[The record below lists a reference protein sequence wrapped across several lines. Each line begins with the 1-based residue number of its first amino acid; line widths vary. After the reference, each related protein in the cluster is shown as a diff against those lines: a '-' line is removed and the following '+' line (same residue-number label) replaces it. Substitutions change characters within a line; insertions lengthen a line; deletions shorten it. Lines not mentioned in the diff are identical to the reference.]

1 MKRSNVGKIIEKI
14 FNLKMFAVLVVIA
27 FLSAGYIYTFK
38 IKGTTYEAKT
48 TLLISRN
55 GLEENNNRNFEE
67 IISTYVEMT
76 RSNSVLS
83 DAMQR
88 LNLENY
94 DMENI
99 IIERKNDSDL
109 IEISVIDRD
118 EERAKKIS
126 KEISNIIFEKNE
138 TQLKLASIEVID
150 DAENNCNPVY
160 SSQATDMIAF
170 AVMGCFVSIVSCQ
183 LIKTFDNKVKSKKDI
198 ESIEVKE
205 LIELP
210 KIDKKIVNS
219 IIKLEDK
226 SMFSEAFKIMRT
238 NIQFINFKSKQKV
251 IMVTESNVRKDLKS
265 FIISN
270 LAVGY
275 ANTGKKVMLIDSDI
289 RNGNIAKIFNITQDF
304 GLANYLSNVDLDGL
318 DINENNI
325 GKYIKNTSFKKLDV
339 ITAGYIAPN
348 PSELIATNK
357 FKETLKVLEKV
368 YDVILVNI
376 ATEDINVMSQY
387 IKGCIL
393 VTEHNKMNKSLMTK
407 IRNQFELKE
416 GKMIGVVLASVPMYK
431 LKYFNK
437 YSIYFKSEEED
448 LMSKKNIEAIE
459 AKEQKEKERL
469 AKLEEKKFK
478 EEVKKVEKEKA
489 IEVKQKKK
497 EEKAA
502 LKQEKQ
508 LNEESFIFKVYNII
522 NKLSDFF
529 GNIFRK
535 FKTRN
540 KRLAE
545 KFEQTDSI
553 ISNSVAREE
562 ERFTTDEEALET
574 VIKSHVQKDAII
586 QNLEKELEAMHED
599 YIEEEIEEKYFEE
612 LSKEYDNISKEYKEE
627 VDTEKIE
634 PEEIKSEIKEKK
646 EIFKNLKVN
655 FFKVLEKMSMVEKV
669 DEEKIV
675 DTDYKEKVEEDEEE
689 IAEETSKELTYE
701 EKYMNNYNEL
711 YSSEYSYSST
721 TSFADFERGT
731 ASKIDKSEQDL
742 LEQNERL
749 DLDTDTIKVNV
760 AKVEESKE
768 EKEIKENV
776 FTNILS
782 KIKFGKKAK
791 SEQITSFAETDSK
804 ETFSKNENATNSN
817 GLKFETKIEEQKEEK
832 VDEKAIDFEEV
843 MKQQAIEEE
852 KILNEDK
859 DDLEKFKKEQKEKKK
874 KEKLEKKKLKKLEK
888 ESKIKLNNLNYGDK
902 KEIDQEEEYL
912 MDNLYPKFK

>member
-14 FNLKMFAVLVVIA
+14 FNLKMFAILVVIA
-27 FLSAGYIYTFK
+27 FLGAGYIYTFK

-48 TLLISRN
+48 TLLVSSN
-55 GLEENNNRNFEE
+55 NSEENSNRNFEE

-83 DAMQR
+83 EAMQR
-88 LNLENY
+88 LSLENY
-94 DMENI
+94 DTENI
-99 IIERKNDSDL
+99 VIERKNDSDF
-109 IEISVIDRD
+109 IEISVIDRNS
-118 EERAKKIS
+118 EKAIKLS
-126 KEISNIIFEKNE
+126 KEISNIILEKNE
-138 TQLKLASIEVID
+138 TQLNLAIVEVID
-150 DAENNCNPVY
+150 NAENNCNPVY

-183 LIKTFDNKVKSKKDI
+183 LIRTFDNKVKSKKDI
-198 ESIEVKE
+198 ESIDVKE

-210 KIDKKIVNS
+210 KIDKKVVNT

-238 NIQFINFKSKQKV
+238 NIQFINFKTKQKV
-251 IMVTESNVRKDLKS
+251 IMVTESNVKKDLKS

-289 RNGNIAKIFNITQDF
+289 RSGNIAKIFNITQDF

-325 GKYIKNTSFKKLDV
+325 GKYIKNTNVKNLDI

-348 PSELIATNK
+348 PSELISTNK

-376 ATEDINVMSQY
+376 ATEDINAMSQH
-387 IKGCIL
+387 IKACIL

-416 GKMIGVVLASVPMYK
+416 GKLIGVILASVPMYK

-448 LMSKKNIEAIE
+448 FMSKKNIEIIE

-469 AKLEEKKFK
+469 AKIEEKKFK

-562 ERFTTDEEALET
+562 ERFATDEEALET

-586 QNLEKELEAMHED
+586 QNLEKELEAMHEEYVD
-599 YIEEEIEEKYFEE
+599 EEIEEKYFEE
-612 LSKEYDNISKEYKEE
+612 LSKEYDNISKEYKKDVEE
-627 VDTEKIE
+627 TKTKEEKE
-634 PEEIKSEIKEKK
+634 VKEEKNQNEFLSNIKSK
-646 EIFKNLKVN
+646 
-655 FFKVLEKMSMVEKV
+655 FFKLLEKMSMVEKV

-675 DTDYKEKVEEDEEE
+675 DTEYKEKEVEEIEEP
-689 IAEETSKELTYE
+689 IEEKEEKELSYE

-711 YSSEYSYSST
+711 YTSEYSYSST

-742 LEQNERL
+742 LEQNEKL

-760 AKVEESKE
+760 IKTEEPKE
-768 EKEIKENV
+768 EVKENT
-776 FTNILS
+776 FTNIFS
-782 KIKFGKKAK
+782 KIKFGKKVK
-791 SEQITSFAETDSK
+791 SEPITSFSEKDSK
-804 ETFSKNENATNSN
+804 DVFSKNDNSTNSN
-817 GLKFETKIEEQKEEK
+817 GIKFEEKE
-832 VDEKAIDFEEV
+832 IDFEEV

-852 KILNEDK
+852 KILENDR
-859 DDLEKFKKEQKEKKK
+859 DDFEKFKKEQKEKKK
-874 KEKLEKKKLKKLEK
+874 QEKLEKKKMKKLEK
-888 ESKIKLNNLNYGDK
+888 ESKMKLNQLDYGDK
-902 KEIDQEEEYL
+902 KELDQEEEYL